1 MTSVSVGYC
10 TCTYVG
16 IYLKSILTFVLVIS
30 SSTLTQS
37 HHLDSIINTKCTIA
51 KDACDPL
58 PSEALDTPLSDIC
71 TRLLMASCNC
81 LLCYVDTY
89 VDNFVTME
97 QGGPRLWHQVHR
109 HLFHDMYC
117 VILPNK
123 VDKSSQKDPNLNK
136 KLCCSDTTWTTCKQ
150 VLGWLID
157 ILRHQ
162 INPPLLLT
170 IQFYLRPGQVPPWP
184 TINHLPPVG
193 MACCYFVQNHTRP
206 IKRRNSVCLDTMGP
220 QPDRHPHLTY
230 AWVPQ

>member
-1 MTSVSVGYC
+1 
-10 TCTYVG
+10 
-16 IYLKSILTFVLVIS
+16 
-30 SSTLTQS
+30 
-37 HHLDSIINTKCTIA
+37 
-51 KDACDPL
+51 
-58 PSEALDTPLSDIC
+58 
-71 TRLLMASCNC
+71 MASCNC

-109 HLFHDMYC
+109 HLFHDIYC
-117 VILPNK
+117 VILPNN

-136 KLCCSDTTWTTCKQ
+136 KLCCSDTTWTICKQ

-206 IKRRNSVCLDTMGP
+206 IKRWNSVCLYTMGP

-230 AWVPQ
+230 AWVPQWTVWLEKPRRRFRSTDDLLPGSLFKIPQMTFYAQRMSVGPCLPFYGTRTSSCS